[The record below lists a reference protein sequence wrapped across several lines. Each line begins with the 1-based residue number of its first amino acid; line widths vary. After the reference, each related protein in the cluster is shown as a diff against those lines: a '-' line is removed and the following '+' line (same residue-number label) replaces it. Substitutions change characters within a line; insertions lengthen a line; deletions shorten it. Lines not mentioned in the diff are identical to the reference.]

1 MPPTITGIAHVEL
14 SVTDLD
20 RSVEWWCRL
29 LGAKDVWR
37 GANEKGGYKA
47 CAILEPVTRTVLA
60 FTEHAAEKH
69 VPFSPLVPGLD
80 HLSFRVADRA
90 AVDAWAAWMDEIG
103 VAHDPIDE
111 KQTTAAV
118 NLRDPDGIAL
128 EFYVLLPKK

>member
-29 LGAKDVWR
+29 LGARDVWR

-60 FTEHAAEKH
+60 FTEHTAVKR
-69 VPFSPLVPGLD
+69 VPFSPLIPGLD
-80 HLSFRVADRA
+80 HLSFRVADRE
-90 AVDAWAAWMDEIG
+90 AVHAWAAWMEEIG
-103 VAHDPIDE
+103 VAHDPINDDGL
-111 KQTTAAV
+111 TVAV

-128 EFYVLLPKK
+128 EFYHLLPRQ